1 MISSPELMQT
11 LRRNLAFAAATALAT
26 ACVSEPTPDEQ
37 GPMVSARRILALD
50 FSAPKTAARVDR
62 LTELPAAMQD
72 ELLRPEA
79 WRSEERVLR
88 DEVQRATAVP
98 GQLRAGATA
107 ELGRRPTAF
116 GRMLP
121 DLHKWE
127 QDLADDLDLSMRL
140 LGTSRHPMGEISDRE
155 HRTDPNDD
163 RPELTFWQRLRRRLR
178 F

>member
-1 MISSPELMQT
+1 MMTT
-11 LRRNLAFAAATALAT
+11 LRSILASATAAALAA

-50 FSAPKTAARVDR
+50 FSGRKTTANVDR
-62 LTELPAAMQD
+62 LTGLPATLQD

-155 HRTDPNDD
+155 HRTDPADD

>member
-1 MISSPELMQT
+1 MQI
-11 LRRNLAFAAATALAT
+11 LRRNLAYAAAAAALAT
-26 ACVSEPTPDEQ
+26 SCVSEPNPDEQ
-37 GPMVSARRILALD
+37 GPMVSARRVLALD
-50 FSAPKTAARVDR
+50 FGAPKTAARVDR
-62 LTELPAAMQD
+62 LTGLPETLQD

-79 WRSEERVLR
+79 WHNDERVLH
-88 DEVQRATAVP
+88 DELQRVTAVP
-98 GQLRAGATA
+98 GRLRAGATA
-107 ELGRRPTAF
+107 ELGRRPTAAD
-116 GRMLP
+116 RMLP

-140 LGTSRHPMGEISDRE
+140 LGTSQHPMGEISDRE

>member
-1 MISSPELMQT
+1 
-11 LRRNLAFAAATALAT
+11 
-26 ACVSEPTPDEQ
+26 
-37 GPMVSARRILALD
+37 MVSARRILALD
-50 FSAPKTAARVDR
+50 FSAPKTAANVDR
-62 LTELPAAMQD
+62 LTGLPASLQD
-72 ELLRPEA
+72 ELLRPQA
-79 WRSEERVLR
+79 WRSEGRVLR
-88 DEVQRATAVP
+88 DEGKRAAAVP
-98 GQLRAGATA
+98 AQLRAGAA
-107 ELGRRPTAF
+107 FELGRRPTAA